1 MGPAGG
7 PGALAAAGLMAAA
20 PFASHHRVRSRRPDV
35 LRDAVADLAVGHD
48 VIPRGSFLDGVVN
61 GTAVGSVNLVFVR
74 YGGPVVV
81 EAPATGSRVAVT
93 VPLGP
98 MDVTGHEQRTV
109 AGEGFVLADDRPTV
123 MRPDPYAGAV
133 VIAADRALLDR
144 ALTRLSG
151 ARHGTVEFG
160 PRWPRPVVS
169 PSLIDATWRHVGD
182 VLAANPSAPPV
193 AVKALE
199 SMLVDAIL
207 LGVPHSHSAV
217 LAAPRAEAPGHAER
231 IRLWLAEHHAEPV
244 TMAELA
250 SAVGLSVR
258 QVQQVVRAAYGTTP
272 SLLLR
277 EIRLERSRALLR
289 SGAAPSVSRAAT
301 EAGFGHLGRFAAAYR
316 ERYGELPSATR
327 A

>member
-1 MGPAGG
+1 MGPG
-7 PGALAAAGLMAAA
+7 GALGGAVGLMAAA
-20 PFASHHRVRSRRPDV
+20 PLASHHRVRSRQPEV

-48 VIPRGSFLDGVVN
+48 VIPRGSFLDGIVN

-93 VPLGP
+93 IPLGP
-98 MDVTGHEQRTV
+98 MAVRTDEQRTV

-151 ARHGTVEFG
+151 GRHATVEFG
-160 PRWPRPVVS
+160 PRWTHAVVA
-169 PSLIDATWRHVGD
+169 PSLIDATWRHVGE
-182 VLAANPSAPPV
+182 VLAANPAAPPV

-199 SMLVDAIL
+199 SMLLDAIL
-207 LGVPHSHSAV
+207 LGMPNSHSAL

-231 IRLWLAEHHAEPV
+231 ARLWLEEHHAEPL
-244 TMAELA
+244 TIAELA
-250 SAVGLSVR
+250 AAVGLSIR
-258 QVQQVVRAAYGTTP
+258 QVQQVVRVAYGTTP
-272 SLLLR
+272 SQLLR

-289 SGAAPSVSRAAT
+289 SGAASSVSRAAT
-301 EAGFGHLGRFAAAYR
+301 DAGFTHLGRFAAAYR